1 MNALLFYLTS
11 LSRSLS
17 VSDVFLSMARCQ
29 DEQLVVLSHQLFR
42 CYDPNPNLDG
52 MVCSYALVYMT
63 CVCVCVCASV
73 HMTCLCARARVVC
86 VARER
91 ARERRKEGR
100 QAGRQRASN
109 QARGR
114 QHEGER
120 GREYA
125 YVEYTCVWE
134 VQYAARHPASR
145 APQAFRGVGGQ
156 RGSLFTR

>member
-63 CVCVCVCASV
+63 CVCVCASV
-73 HMTCLCARARVVC
+73 HMTCVCARACGVC

-91 ARERRKEGR
+91 ARGR
-100 QAGRQRASN
+100 QAASE
-109 QARGR
+109 QSS
-114 QHEGER
+114 ER
-120 GREYA
+120 E
-125 YVEYTCVWE
+125 
-134 VQYAARHPASR
+134 AA
-145 APQAFRGVGGQ
+145 
-156 RGSLFTR
+156 

>member
-63 CVCVCVCASV
+63 CVCMCVCVCAYDVSV
-73 HMTCLCARARVVC
+73 CARACGVC
-86 VARER
+86 GER
-91 ARERRKEGR
+91 ASEREEKGR
-100 QAGRQRASN
+100 QAGRQAASE
-109 QARGR
+109 QSS
-114 QHEGER
+114 ER
-120 GREYA
+120 E
-125 YVEYTCVWE
+125 
-134 VQYAARHPASR
+134 AA
-145 APQAFRGVGGQ
+145 
-156 RGSLFTR
+156 